1 MELKPCPFCG
11 GQPVKQKWEM
21 AVYERL
27 HIPDNHGYWYSIFCD
42 NCLSEGRECVT
53 EEEAIKAWNRR
64 V

>member
-21 AVYERL
+21 SLDERF
-27 HIPDNHGYWYSIFCD
+27 HIPDNHGYWYSIFC
-42 NCLSEGRECVT
+42 NKCFSEGSECIT

>member
-11 GQPVKQKWEM
+11 GQAIIQKWEM
-21 AVYERL
+21 TPDERF

-42 NCLSEGRECVT
+42 NCLSEGSECVT